1 MAQKARH
8 AFGRSANIDTALE
21 AGTIDAYDIL
31 FLDGDG
37 DAKIGWI
44 DKDGKKVIVENTSII
59 NVEGGSLPENGEK
72 EKIYIFE
79 DEAYIWN
86 GTAFKTVSKSADVSS
101 LEEQIALKVDEN
113 RVKQLISESVESSD
127 EVVEF

>member
-8 AFGRSANIDTALE
+8 AFGLSSNIDSALE

-37 DAKIGWI
+37 EAKIGWI
-44 DKDGKKVIVENTSII
+44 DKSGKKVIV
-59 NVEGGSLPENGEK
+59 GGNSVIYTDGGLPSTGEK
-72 EKIYIFE
+72 GKIYIFE
-79 DEAYIWN
+79 DEAYIWS
-86 GTAFKTVSKSADVSS
+86 GTGFKSISKSTDLSS
-101 LEEQIALKVDEN
+101 LEEQIASKVDED
-113 RVKQLISESVESSD
+113 RVKEIINESVESSD